1 MAALIRTFLAVLAGL
16 TLAGGL
22 LIAVELF
29 GSIVHPTPPGFTGTK
44 EEMCE
49 HVARFPQW
57 VLAVVVVAWSA
68 TAFVSTW
75 LATRLGRRLPGG
87 IVALLLVCAV
97 IFNVSMLP
105 YSMWFKVAVLA
116 GVPIACVCGVVLPSR
131 RQLKEQADA
140 AVAAE

>member
-1 MAALIRTFLAVLAGL
+1 MMAAVIRAVLSILAGL
-16 TLAGGL
+16 TLAGGMV
-22 LIAVELF
+22 IAVELF
-29 GSIVHPTPPGFTGTK
+29 GAIVHPTPSGFTGTK

-75 LATRLGRRLPGG
+75 VATRLGRRLPGR
-87 IVALLLVCAV
+87 IVALVLLCAV

-105 YSMWFKVAVLA
+105 
-116 GVPIACVCGVVLPSR
+116 
-131 RQLKEQADA
+131 
-140 AVAAE
+140 